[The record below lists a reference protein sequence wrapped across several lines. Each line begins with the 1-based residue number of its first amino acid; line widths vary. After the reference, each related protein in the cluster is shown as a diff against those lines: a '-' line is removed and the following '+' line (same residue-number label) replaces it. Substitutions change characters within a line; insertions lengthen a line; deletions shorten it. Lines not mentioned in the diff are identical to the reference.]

1 MTGSRGAGWP
11 TMGAAAPPDRGE
23 VRIVEGA
30 HMRRFIVEVVVD
42 AFLLVVIVLL
52 LGFIKVPQPFPFG
65 TASAPIVELRG
76 AGVVGFLSWAAVLV
90 LVNRFARPVL
100 VALTGR
106 LLFSTMGFFVVIINA
121 IAIWLTSLIAPIK
134 IGIVAEPLLLWI
146 VVGAALYTALSTV
159 TDALLGLNRP
169 DLGADRSRGIWGFLE
184 SLPTPR
190 RNAIIE
196 NLRLQQVYNAIYT
209 TSLDIALAD
218 TPVGALRRWFA
229 RVVLGESDEL
239 VDAGG
244 PARIGA
250 MLQQL
255 GPTYVKIGQ
264 MMASRADILPA
275 EWITEL
281 SRLQSEAAPFAYDD
295 VVATVT
301 KELGAPPE
309 ALYATFDPIP
319 FAAAS
324 TAQVHEARLHDG
336 TLVAVKVQRPRI
348 QAKTQADLGVIQEL
362 ASVAERRIGIARKVG
377 LRSMVD
383 EFARG
388 VLKELDYRNEAYHAR
403 RLADGMTRFPEVHIP
418 RVYDEL
424 SGQRVITMEYV
435 NGIKISKADE
445 LRAAGFDT
453 AALGTVFIRAII
465 KQVLVDG
472 FFHGDPHPGNILADP
487 ETKQIIFLD
496 LGLVGQLNQQQR
508 VDLLGLIYSIK
519 EVDIQGIGD
528 GLMALGK
535 PTRSFDEAGY
545 RDDIDRL
552 ARQYLIYGKA
562 TSLGSAL
569 GAFLGAVFDNGLRLD
584 SQLTLAIKAVIQ
596 AEETARALSFDI
608 DLGQAAVTE
617 AQAALLESFTPER
630 IQKQI
635 QGSVVRVGK
644 ELARR
649 VPSMEGAALKWLDQ
663 FNQGKF
669 VVEVDTK
676 GLERSIASVSD
687 IGRQATVGVIVV
699 GQLIGTAIVMAI
711 LLQPSLSQFQ
721 GVAYAAMIAFAVT
734 LIVSFV
740 VLFRLFFQRS
750 DEGER

>member
-1 MTGSRGAGWP
+1 MDGRG
-11 TMGAAAPPDRGE
+11 TDRRWMDE
-23 VRIVEGA
+23 EGQ
-30 HMRRFIVEVVVD
+30 MRRFIVEVVLD
-42 AFLLVVIVLL
+42 AFLLLVIILILGVVSV
-52 LGFIKVPQPFPFG
+52 GQPFPFG
-65 TASAPIVELRG
+65 STSVPIVTLRG
-76 AGVVGFLSWAAVLV
+76 AGVIGFLSWAAVLV

-100 VALTGR
+100 VAFTGR

-121 IAIWLTSLIAPIK
+121 LAIYITAFIAPIK
-134 IGIVAEPLLLWI
+134 IADIAQPTLLWVIVA
-146 VVGAALYTALSTV
+146 AALYTALSTV
-159 TDALLGLNRP
+159 MDAVLGLNRP

-190 RNAIIE
+190 RNAILE

-218 TPVGALRRWFA
+218 TPVGPVRRWFD
-229 RVVLGESDEL
+229 RVVIGNHDAL
-239 VDAGG
+239 VDANG
-244 PARIGA
+244 PERIRA

-264 MMASRADILPA
+264 MMASRSDILPP
-275 EWITEL
+275 EWIDEL
-281 SRLQSEAAPFAYDD
+281 SKLQSEAAPFAYDD
-295 VVATVT
+295 VVAIVT
-301 KELGAPPE
+301 KELGAGPDS
-309 ALYATFDPIP
+309 LYATFDPVP

-324 TAQVHEARLHDG
+324 TAQVHQATLHDG

-348 QAKTQADLGVIQEL
+348 VAKTQADLGVMQEL
-362 ASVAERRIGIARKVG
+362 AGVAERRLAIARKVG
-377 LRSMVD
+377 LQGIVS

-403 RLADGMTRFPEVHIP
+403 RLADGMARFPEVHIP
-418 RVYDEL
+418 LVWDEL
-424 SGQRVITMEYV
+424 SSQRVLTMEFV

-453 AALGTVFIRAII
+453 TELGTVFIRSII

-487 ETKQIIFLD
+487 ASKQLIFLD
-496 LGLVGQLNQQQR
+496 LGLVGQLSSQQR
-508 VDLLGLIYSIK
+508 IDLLGLIYAIK
-519 EVDIQGIGD
+519 DVDIPGIGD
-528 GLMALGK
+528 GLLALGK
-535 PTRSFDEAGY
+535 PTRQFDPAGF

-569 GAFLGAVFDNGLRLD
+569 SAFLGAVFDNGLRLD
-584 SQLTLAIKAVIQ
+584 SQLTLAMKAVIQ

-608 DLGQAAVTE
+608 DLGDAAVTE
-617 AQAALLESFTPER
+617 ARAALLEQFTPEK
-630 IQKQI
+630 IQKQL
-635 QGSVVRVGK
+635 QSSAVRIGK
-644 ELARR
+644 EMARR
-649 VPSMEGAALKWLDQ
+649 VPSLEGAALSWLDQ
-663 FNQGKF
+663 FNKGKF

-676 GLERSIASVSD
+676 GLERSIGSVSD

-711 LLQPSLSQFQ
+711 LLQPSLTQFQ
-721 GVAYAAMIAFAVT
+721 GVAYLAMIAFAVT
-734 LIVSFV
+734 LVVSFV
-740 VLFRLFFQRS
+740 VLFRVFLSPPDR
-750 DEGER
+750 DRE

>member
-1 MTGSRGAGWP
+1 
-11 TMGAAAPPDRGE
+11 
-23 VRIVEGA
+23 
-30 HMRRFIVEVVVD
+30 MRRFIVEVILD
-42 AFLLVVIVLL
+42 ALLLLVIALL
-52 LGFIKVPQPFPFG
+52 LGIVSVGQPFPFG
-65 TASAPIVELRG
+65 ATSVPIVTLRG
-76 AGVVGFLSWAAVLV
+76 AGVIGFLSWAAVLV

-121 IAIWLTSLIAPIK
+121 LAIYITAFIAPIK
-134 IGIVAEPLLLWI
+134 IVDVAQPTLLWVIVA
-146 VVGAALYTALSTV
+146 AALYTAFSTV
-159 TDALLGLNRP
+159 MDAVLGLNRP
-169 DLGADRSRGIWGFLE
+169 DLGADRTRGIWGFLE

-190 RNAIIE
+190 RNVILE
-196 NLRLQQVYNAIYT
+196 NLRLQQVYNAIYS

-218 TPVGALRRWFA
+218 TPIGPIRRWFA
-229 RVVLGESDEL
+229 RVVVGDTDDL
-239 VDAGG
+239 VDATG
-244 PARIGA
+244 PERIVA

-264 MMASRADILPA
+264 MMASRADLLPA
-275 EWITEL
+275 NWITEL
-281 SRLQSEAAPFAYDD
+281 SKLQSEAAPFAYDD
-295 VVATVT
+295 VVAIVT
-301 KELGAPPE
+301 RELGAPPE
-309 ALYATFDPIP
+309 ELYATFDPVP

-362 ASVAERRIGIARKVG
+362 AGVGERRFAMARKVG
-377 LRSMVD
+377 LKGIVA
-383 EFARG
+383 EFAQG

-403 RLADGMTRFPEVHIP
+403 RLADGMQRFPEIHVP
-418 RVYDEL
+418 KVWDEL
-424 SGQRVITMEYV
+424 SGQRVITMEFV

-445 LRAAGFDT
+445 LRTAGFDT
-453 AALGTVFIRAII
+453 TALGTVFIRAII

-487 ETKQIIFLD
+487 ISKQIIFLD
-496 LGLVGQLNQQQR
+496 LGLVGQLSAQQR

-519 EVDIQGIGD
+519 EIDIAGIGD
-528 GLMALGK
+528 GLLALGK
-535 PTRSFDEAGY
+535 PTRQFDEARY

-569 GAFLGAVFDNGLRLD
+569 GAFLSAVFDNGLKLD

-608 DLGQAAVTE
+608 DLGDAAVTE
-617 AQAALLESFTPER
+617 ARAALLESFTPEK
-630 IQKQI
+630 IQKQL
-635 QGSVVRVGK
+635 QGSAVRIGK
-644 ELARR
+644 ELARK
-649 VPSMEGAALKWLDQ
+649 VPSLEGAALSWIDQ
-663 FNQGKF
+663 FNKGKF

-711 LLQPSLSQFQ
+711 LLQPSLTQFQ
-721 GVAYAAMIAFAVT
+721 GLAYLAMIAFAVT
-734 LIVSFV
+734 LVVSFI
-740 VLFRLFFQRS
+740 VLFRLFLAPGGR
-750 DEGER
+750 DEA

>member
-1 MTGSRGAGWP
+1 
-11 TMGAAAPPDRGE
+11 
-23 VRIVEGA
+23 
-30 HMRRFIVEVVVD
+30 MRRFIVEVVLD
-42 AFLLVVIVLL
+42 AFLLLFIILF
-52 LGFIKVPQPFPFG
+52 LGIISVSQPFPFG
-65 TASAPIVELRG
+65 PTSVPILTLRG
-76 AGVVGFLSWAAVLV
+76 AGLIGFLSWAAVLV

-100 VALTGR
+100 VAFTGR

-121 IAIWLTSLIAPIK
+121 IAIYITAFIAPIK
-134 IGIVAEPLLLWI
+134 IATVAEPTLLWVI
-146 VVGAALYTALSTV
+146 VAAALYTALSTV
-159 TDALLGLNRP
+159 MDAVLGLNRP

-190 RNAIIE
+190 RNVILE

-218 TPVGALRRWFA
+218 TPVGSIRRWFA
-229 RVVLGESDEL
+229 RRVLGDKDDL
-239 VDAGG
+239 VDATG
-244 PARIGA
+244 PERIVA

-264 MMASRADILPA
+264 MMASRADILPPV
-275 EWITEL
+275 WIEEL
-281 SRLQSEAAPFAYDD
+281 SKLQSEAEPFGYDD
-295 VVATVT
+295 VEIIIF
-301 KELGAPPE
+301 KELGGTPE
-309 ALYATFDPIP
+309 ALYETFDPVP

-324 TAQVHEARLHDG
+324 TAQVHQARLHDG

-348 QAKTQADLGVIQEL
+348 VAKTQADLGVIQEL
-362 ASVAERRIGIARKVG
+362 AGVAEKRFAVARKVG
-377 LRSMVD
+377 LKGIVS
-383 EFARG
+383 EFAQG

-403 RLADGMTRFPEVHIP
+403 RLADGMTRFPEIHVP
-418 RVYDEL
+418 LVWDEL
-424 SGQRVITMEYV
+424 SGQRVITMEFV

-453 AALGTVFIRAII
+453 SALGTVFIRAII

-487 ETKQIIFLD
+487 ISKQIIFLD
-496 LGLVGQLNQQQR
+496 LGLVGQLNAQQR

-519 EVDIQGIGD
+519 EVDIPGIGD

-535 PTRSFDEAGY
+535 PTRQFDEARY

-569 GAFLGAVFDNGLRLD
+569 GAFLSAVFDNGLQLD

-608 DLGQAAVTE
+608 DLGEAAVTE
-617 AQAALLESFTPER
+617 ARAALLDSFTPEK
-630 IQKQI
+630 IQKQV
-635 QGSVVRVGK
+635 QASAVRIGK
-644 ELARR
+644 ELARK
-649 VPSMEGAALKWLDQ
+649 VPSLEGAALSWIDQ
-663 FNQGKF
+663 FNKGKF

-687 IGRQATVGVIVV
+687 IGRQATVGIIVV
-699 GQLIGTAIVMAI
+699 GQLIGTAIVMAV
-711 LLQPSLSQFQ
+711 LLQPQLAQFQ
-721 GVAYAAMIAFAVT
+721 GVAYIAMIAFAVT

-740 VLFRLFFQRS
+740 VLFRVFFAAPSR
-750 DEGER
+750 DDD